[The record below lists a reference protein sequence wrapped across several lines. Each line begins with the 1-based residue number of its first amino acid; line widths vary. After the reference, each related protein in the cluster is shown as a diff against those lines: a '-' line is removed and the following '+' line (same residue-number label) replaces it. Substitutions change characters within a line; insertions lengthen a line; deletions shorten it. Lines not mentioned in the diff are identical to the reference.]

1 MKDVRQSFR
10 PVTRAPLS
18 LLVSGKL
25 REAIVSGD
33 LRDGT
38 ELASEKELSEQFG
51 VGRSTIREALRV
63 LQAQGFLSGG
73 DSVSTARPR
82 VSVES
87 TFTSAS
93 DALVNA
99 MRLRQIPLGD
109 LIQLRLLLEGEA
121 VRNAD
126 PAGGCIAVAR
136 EALDQMRAAR
146 ADIDAFHDAD
156 VRFHIALSGCSGN
169 CAFSLVMTA
178 LRDTIAGHL
187 LGALGALQDPAGA
200 LQVLSAEHEAI
211 LDALDDG
218 DRDLAKRLLEAH
230 VWGFYTS
237 AVPPDA

>member
-1 MKDVRQSFR
+1 MKDARQSFR
-10 PVTRAPLS
+10 SVTRAPLS

-82 VSVES
+82 VSIES
-87 TFTSAS
+87 TFTSAT

-109 LIQLRLLLEGEA
+109 MIQLRLLLEGEA

-126 PAGGCIAVAR
+126 PASGRIAVAR

-169 CAFSLVMTA
+169 SAFSLVMTA

-187 LGALGALQDPAGA
+187 LGTLGALQDPAGA
-200 LQVLSAEHEAI
+200 LQVLTVEHEAI

-230 VWGFYTS
+230 VWDFYTS
-237 AVPPDA
+237 EVPPDA

>member
-1 MKDVRQSFR
+1 MRDVRHSFR
-10 PVTRAPLS
+10 PVDRAPLS

-87 TFTSAS
+87 TFASAS
-93 DALVNA
+93 DALENA
-99 MRLRQIPLGD
+99 MRLRQIPLED
-109 LIQLRLLLEGEA
+109 LIHLRLLLEGEA
-121 VRNAD
+121 VRSAD
-126 PAGGCIAVAR
+126 PASGCIAVAR
-136 EALDQMRAAR
+136 EALDQMRAAD
-146 ADIDAFHDAD
+146 ADVDAFHDAD

-169 CAFSLVMTA
+169 CAFSLVMTV

-187 LGALGALQDPAGA
+187 LGALGALPDPVRT
-200 LQVLSAEHEAI
+200 LQVLTAEHEAI
-211 LDALDDG
+211 LEALDAG